1 MLRESPLI
9 RAHFESGESSLTQR
23 CIGLHL
29 LPLLERYSRPL
40 LTEKHRI
47 VKHLPLQPRR
57 EMAHLFTTA
66 DTVMSGSHLWST
78 PPDIGRRGREE
89 NRSELGR
96 EDPNNSPFARVM
108 SPNTQVALASSPPR
122 MSTTHHLMS
131 SPPRVANTTQLALRS
146 NDEYSGSF
154 DVANVGQVYC
164 QDCNTPV
171 SCLFVC
177 AGCGIYGHTQC
188 LRLEK
193 FFDYL
198 FCPPCLQKAAGE
210 FAAIQ
215 DAQRRVEW
223 RNRLAQQILGWRS
236 RVTEAIGMSSTVG
249 IAVGGAMVA
258 VAGVAAGLAH
268 GVVRGAAVGSNI
280 SQFALP
286 GINDDQAS
294 TAYQSAGDLSEVPS
308 AHAGRLL
315 EDARDERENVTTTRR
330 RVTCHA
336 CWNPQLGNLRLLLS
350 HLLC

>member
-1 MLRESPLI
+1 MI
-9 RAHFESGESSLTQR
+9 RAHLESGESSLIQR

-40 LTEKHRI
+40 LTEKQRF

-96 EDPNNSPFARVM
+96 EDPNNKRPFARVM
-108 SPNTQVALASSPPR
+108 SPATQVALASSPPR

-164 QDCNTPV
+164 QDCSTPV

-198 FCPPCLQKAAGE
+198 FCPPCLQKAAAE
-210 FAAIQ
+210 FASIQ

-236 RVTEAIGMSSTVG
+236 RVTEAIGICRCCGWTGTWSCARCSSRQQ
-249 IAVGGAMVA
+249 
-258 VAGVAAGLAH
+258 H
-268 GVVRGAAVGSNI
+268 
-280 SQFALP
+280 
-286 GINDDQAS
+286 
-294 TAYQSAGDLSEVPS
+294 LSVCPS
-308 AHAGRLL
+308 
-315 EDARDERENVTTTRR
+315 
-330 RVTCHA
+330 
-336 CWNPQLGNLRLLLS
+336 GNK
-350 HLLC
+350 